1 MSVKFYPSIEDAASS
16 HNLNYSLEDRIELLS
31 NAAEKFKA
39 EVMDAPARPV
49 LEDDREFAPKD
60 IPVAF
65 NWSEIAKMLV
75 NVRDLPESDDKAK
88 HYKAHMLKKLAEI
101 YEVLRAARMSK
112 LEAVRLALITEANQ
126 LKGDAKSPN
135 VA

>member
-1 MSVKFYPSIEDAASS
+1 MSVKFHPSLEDAAGS
-16 HNLNYSLEDRIELLS
+16 HNLNYSLEDRIELLAS
-31 NAAEKFKA
+31 AAEKYKA
-39 EVMDAPARPV
+39 EVMDMPARPV

-65 NWSEIAKMLV
+65 NWGEMASMLV
-75 NVRDLPESDDKAK
+75 DVRDLPEGDEEARHHKS
-88 HYKAHMLKKLAEI
+88 HMLKKLAEI